1 MNKLLRKLHG
11 LVEEAEVKFINGHQ
25 IKRCFTGDWQMKPF
39 QVDKIKY
46 KLGLEV
52 ERKCSNVNFFVP
64 SEPIVRLI
72 NYREGRVYE
81 SIPQISKFLGFTEDE
96 TTYLYESLVTK
107 TIYTSDDIVI
117 TQQEYFDFLKT
128 FKEQFLL

>member
-1 MNKLLRKLHG
+1 MNKLLNKLHE
-11 LVEEAEVKFINGHQ
+11 LAEEAEVKFINGHQ

-52 ERKCSNVNFFVP
+52 ERKCSNVTFFVP
-64 SEPIVRLI
+64 SEALVRLI
-72 NYREGRVYE
+72 NYREGRIYE
-81 SIPQISKFLGFTEDE
+81 SIPQISKFLNLTEE
-96 TTYLYESLVTK
+96 QITFLYEPLVAK
-107 TIYTSDDIVI
+107 TEYTSDDIVI